1 MEKMQCDPQ
10 PIQSTNTIQNLKWKS
25 SAVDI
30 SVDMI
35 WHHWIYFLPLPVGIE
50 GLPEPPRSSDIQVVY
65 RERACTLSISLT
77 VNPRSSAATGGLNM
91 CVSLD

>member
-1 MEKMQCDPQ
+1 MEEMQCDPQ
-10 PIQSTNTIQNLKWKS
+10 VNPFNRQIIQNVKWKS

-35 WHHWIYFLPLPVGIE
+35 WHHYFLPLPVGIE

-65 RERACTLSISLT
+65 RVRVCTLSISLT